1 MKRAER
7 DEQKRIQLN
16 VLSRFMEIC
25 EKHQLKYSVAGG
37 TLIGTIRHKGYI
49 PWDDDI
55 DIHMPRRDY
64 DRFVQLYKEQ
74 YNDGKIKIID
84 RDTEK
89 KYHMNFA
96 KLHDT
101 STVLRE
107 KKVIDRYAMLYG
119 IYIDIFPLDYVSK
132 NESDRKKFLKKNY
145 YALKIITMNV
155 INLDV
160 PHKRKIMAY
169 IYNSLWYILK
179 LVPLS
184 ILTGIEEKKIRK
196 YSEANMDSGYL
207 RELAFGDLNC
217 DYVFYESDFSSYII
231 KKFENLDVRVPIGY
245 DRVLRCQYG
254 DYMQLPSESE
264 RINHGLDV
272 YYVEG

>member
-1 MKRAER
+1 MKRVER

-89 KYHMNFA
+89 N
-96 KLHDT
+96 
-101 STVLRE
+101 
-107 KKVIDRYAMLYG
+107 
-119 IYIDIFPLDYVSK
+119 
-132 NESDRKKFLKKNY
+132 
-145 YALKIITMNV
+145 II
-155 INLDV
+155 
-160 PHKRKIMAY
+160 
-169 IYNSLWYILK
+169 
-179 LVPLS
+179 
-184 ILTGIEEKKIRK
+184 
-196 YSEANMDSGYL
+196 
-207 RELAFGDLNC
+207 
-217 DYVFYESDFSSYII
+217 
-231 KKFENLDVRVPIGY
+231 
-245 DRVLRCQYG
+245 
-254 DYMQLPSESE
+254 
-264 RINHGLDV
+264 
-272 YYVEG
+272 